1 MEKSVFKSESCIK
14 CKIDRFFEQKA
25 IELDMMRL
33 FCYLKDSF
41 YSKVIMKMD
50 MCSLEGEKHDFKHS

>member
-1 MEKSVFKSESCIK
+1 MQNRSI
-14 CKIDRFFEQKA
+14 FEQKA

-33 FCYLKDSF
+33 LCYLKDSF

-50 MCSLEGEKHDFKHS
+50 MCSLCRGGKNMNKHSK